1 MKSCALKA
9 QVERRL
15 SPVPRGHPSP
25 PSASPFLLSLPPLPF
40 LHSLL
45 LHCPLCRWG
54 ANRRK
59 GRLWIGPQI
68 WFMILLHFTK
78 RAVSCSLYFKSI

>member
-1 MKSCALKA
+1 MKSSAIKA
-9 QVERRL
+9 QVERWL
-15 SPVPRGHPSP
+15 FPSP
-25 PSASPFLLSLPPLPF
+25 EATSPPPSPFLLPSPHFPF

-54 ANRRK
+54 AGRRK
-59 GRLWIGPQI
+59 GRLRMGPQI

-78 RAVSCSLYFKSI
+78 RAAGGCFLLSVF